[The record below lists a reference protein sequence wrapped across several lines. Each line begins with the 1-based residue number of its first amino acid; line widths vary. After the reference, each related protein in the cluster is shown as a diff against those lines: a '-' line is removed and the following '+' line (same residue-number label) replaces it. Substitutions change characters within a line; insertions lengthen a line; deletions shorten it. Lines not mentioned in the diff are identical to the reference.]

1 MQLVES
7 KPINQ
12 VWAYNNDI
20 AEIFNYKSPATMLK
34 QYREFCDRNPSYFKP
49 HKPYLKFQGKT
60 MVYDVFCFAFY
71 FENRDLLEIGSRSM
85 LVSFQEDLERIKE
98 VYAR

>member
-1 MQLVES
+1 MQLVET

-12 VWAYNNDI
+12 VWANNNDI
-20 AEIFNYKSPATMLK
+20 ADIFNYKSPATILK
-34 QYREFCDRNPSYFKP
+34 KYRGFCDKNPIYFKP
-49 HKPYLKFQGKT
+49 HKPYLKFHGKQWYT
-60 MVYDVFCFAFY
+60 IFCFAFY

-85 LVSFQEDLERIKE
+85 QVSFQKDLERIKK